1 MQNVGNPAYSKKRIQ
16 RDRKV
21 YTEGMKIKCGNGQEA
36 KQILNESI
44 WLFADAQLKQGNFKN
59 SIHRL
64 PAVWQNCIFMQH
76 YKILRCDLLLTVKK
90 ISSCK
95 IC

>member
-1 MQNVGNPAYSKKRIQ
+1 MSTVQNVGNPAYSNKKIQ

-44 WLFADAQLKQGNFKN
+44 WLFADAQLKQGETLKTAFGGFPLCGRTASLC
-59 SIHRL
+59 SITR
-64 PAVWQNCIFMQH
+64 
-76 YKILRCDLLLTVKK
+76 
-90 ISSCK
+90 S
-95 IC
+95 